1 MIRFSLRALLLVGL
15 IASQTLL
22 GQVARAQPAGGYW
35 VVQQDGTVL
44 RSGDMP
50 RFYRVMDLSA
60 GTVVEALGAAEGWTQ
75 VAYPAGSTAYVEADR
90 AEKVNDTTVRLT
102 KASNLLAPS
111 ALLGASGS
119 WCPLFAETL
128 EVGTELKLI
137 EAVTGIGGTVSKYLV
152 EAPRPP
158 VSPTPARGFVRTES
172 LRSATPAE
180 VAAFQKAHGAAKPT
194 APEPVKPQIPETK
207 PETKP
212 EAKPVPVKPDPA
224 PQDEVDTSLLGPI
237 VKGPLTP
244 PASPSTTPTEG
255 TDQPNLAT
263 NGPSDPPAATHQD
276 MVVLSINELNAAFDQ
291 LRAMPRDEQDQALE
305 EMLAECRR
313 TAEKLSSEPEMVRA
327 VNQRVEWVNLRI
339 RLRDQR
345 RAITET
351 LAKSEADQKALSL
364 KVTEWRK
371 GRNFTVIGRV
381 FRSSLYDGKRL
392 PLMYRIESIDGPGF
406 GRTTAYLRPG
416 EGDDFAKLVG
426 AVVGVVGSP
435 NYDDALGVRI
445 IAVDSIEALDTP

>member
-1 MIRFSLRALLLVGL
+1 MILSSLRALLLVGL
-15 IASQTLL
+15 IASQSLL
-22 GQVARAQPAGGYW
+22 GREALAQPAGGYW

-60 GTVVEALGAAEGWTQ
+60 GTVVESLGAADGWTQ
-75 VAYPAGSTAYVEADR
+75 VVYPAGSTAYVEADR
-90 AEKVNDTTVRLT
+90 AEKVNDTTLRLT
-102 KASNLLAPS
+102 KPSNLLAPS

-119 WCPLFAETL
+119 WCPLFAEPL
-128 EVGTELKLI
+128 KEGTELRLV
-137 EAVTGIGGTVSKYLV
+137 EAVTGIAGTVNKYLV

-158 VSPTPARGFVRTES
+158 VAPTPARGFVRTES
-172 LRSATPAE
+172 LRQATPAE
-180 VAAFQKAHGAAKPT
+180 IATFRQASGSAKPET
-194 APEPVKPQIPETK
+194 PTTTTPQTPETKPAQPETK
-207 PETKP
+207 PEPVDPKP
-212 EAKPVPVKPDPA
+212 GGA
-224 PQDEVDTSLLGPI
+224 DEVDTSLLAPI
-237 VKGPLTP
+237 VTGPLTP
-244 PASPSTTPTEG
+244 VNPASTTPSTTGNDT
-255 TDQPNLAT
+255 NLAT
-263 NGPSDPPAATHQD
+263 NGVGEPPVQTHQE
-276 MVVLSINELNAAFDQ
+276 MVALSINDLNAAFDQ
-291 LRAMPRDEQDQALE
+291 LRALPRDEQDQALE

-313 TAEKLSSEPEMVRA
+313 TADKLASEPEIVRA

-339 RLRDQR
+339 KLRDQR

-351 LAKSEADQKALSL
+351 LAKSEAEQQALSA
-364 KVTEWRK
+364 KVTQWRK

-381 FRSSLYDGKRL
+381 FRSSLYDGKKL

-406 GRTTAYLRPG
+406 GRTTAYLRPVEG
-416 EGDDFAKLVG
+416 EDFAKLVG